1 MVTLIKR
8 CKRHGI
14 LLGDNAGALEAPFT
28 EAFPEA
34 RFDAEAK
41 EWIIPWE
48 KGFYAQSNAVLEQFF
63 TGKGEKITH
72 IDEC

>member
-8 CKRHGI
+8 CRRHGI
-14 LLGDNAGALEAPFT
+14 VLGENAGALERPFS

-34 RFDAEAK
+34 RFDGDAM
-41 EWIIPWE
+41 EWVIAWE
-48 KGFYAQSNAVLEQFF
+48 KGFFAQSNAVLEEFF
-63 TGKGEKITH
+63 ISKGEKITH

>member
-8 CKRHGI
+8 CKRHAI
-14 LLGDNAGALEAPFT
+14 LLGDNEAALQSAFT
-28 EAFPEA
+28 AAFPEA
-34 RFDAEAK
+34 KRETGAQ

-48 KGFYAQSNAVLEQFF
+48 KGFYAQSNAVLEAFF
-63 TGKGEKITH
+63 TAQGESMSH